1 MSQQVNGYYCRNC
14 ADVELAKHG
23 IDPSRPNGKADAV
36 TQPDAPVLGDN
47 RPSAVGAPL
56 GTRLNLFA

>member
-14 ADVELAKHG
+14 AEVELAKHG
-23 IDPSRPNGKADAV
+23 INPLRPNAKGTAS
-36 TQPDAPVLGDN
+36 QPEEPVLGDN
-47 RPSAVGAPL
+47 RPSAAGASV